1 MPWCGALYMHNPS
14 ITLEPVLVES
24 GIFASGFFLYL
35 AAEGHISTEEDPEA
49 AGIATLRGYLH
60 Q

>member
-1 MPWCGALYMHNPS
+1 MVRCLVYAQSVN
-14 ITLEPVLVES
+14 TLEPVLVES